1 MALVDASTRKNCF
14 RAVNGSA
21 LDGWRFAGHGSQM
34 RRPAIIG
41 RLLGYLM
48 VSLLAALPAHAE
60 DVFVDV
66 ELVLAV
72 DVSRSM
78 SPRELEIQRRGYAAA
93 LSDPSVIQAIQE
105 GPNGRV
111 ALIYVEWAGWNSQRV
126 IVPWTMVATP
136 EDARGFAKRLTA
148 RFDPSLRRTSISGL
162 LDYAGGLFEANGFR
176 SLRRVIDISGDGP
189 NNHGRPVEPARD
201 DVLAKGIAING
212 LPLMT
217 REGMGWQWHL
227 DDLDEYYRHC
237 VIGGPSA
244 FVIPVLEWAHFPE
257 AVRRK
262 LILELVGLPAG
273 PGTGPVRRAA
283 GYDCMIGE
291 KIWDRLMD
299 DWN

>member
-1 MALVDASTRKNCF
+1 MRVLILLI
-14 RAVNGSA
+14 GLLSA
-21 LDGWRFAGHGSQM
+21 LSARAQDT
-34 RRPAIIG
+34 
-41 RLLGYLM
+41 
-48 VSLLAALPAHAE
+48 
-60 DVFVDV
+60 FVDV

-78 SPRELEIQRRGYAAA
+78 TARELEIQRRGYAAA
-93 LSDPSVIQAIQE
+93 LTDKAVIEAIQE

-111 ALIYVEWAGWNSQRV
+111 ALIYVEWAGWSSQRV
-126 IVPWTMVATP
+126 IVPWTVVSNA
-136 EDARGFAKRLTA
+136 EEAQAFAAQLTA
-148 RFDPSLRRTSISGL
+148 EFNSALRRTSISGL
-162 LDYAGGLFEANGFR
+162 LDYASGLFEANGVR

-189 NNHGRPVEPARD
+189 NNHGRPVTAARD
-201 DVLAKGIAING
+201 AVLARGIAING

-244 FVIPVLEWAHFPE
+244 FVIPVLEWEHFPE

-262 LILELVGLPAG
+262 LILELVGLPPG
-273 PGTGPVRRAA
+273 PADGPVLRAE
-283 GYDCMIGE
+283 GYDCLIGE
-291 KIWDRLMD
+291 KIWDRMMD

>member
-1 MALVDASTRKNCF
+1 MRIVLFLAVLCLGISEAAGQD
-14 RAVNGSA
+14 RAE
-21 LDGWRFAGHGSQM
+21 
-34 RRPAIIG
+34 I
-41 RLLGYLM
+41 
-48 VSLLAALPAHAE
+48 
-60 DVFVDV
+60 FVDV

-93 LSDPSVIQAIQE
+93 LRSRDVIEAIGE
-105 GPNGRV
+105 GPHGRI
-111 ALIYVEWAGWNSQRV
+111 ALIYVEWAGWDSQRV
-126 IVPWTMVATP
+126 IVPWTLIDSGD
-136 EDARGFAKRLTA
+136 DARAFARLLTA
-148 RFDPSLRRTSISGL
+148 RFESSLRRTSISGL
-162 LDYAGGLFEANGFR
+162 LDYASGLFDGNGYR

-189 NNHGRPVEPARD
+189 NNHGRPVEAARD
-201 DVLAKGIAING
+201 DVLGRGIAING

-217 REGMGWQWHL
+217 KEGMGWQWHL

-244 FVIPVLEWAHFPE
+244 FMIPVLKWEHFPE

-262 LILELVGLPAG
+262 LVLELVGLPPQPESA
-273 PGTGPVRRAA
+273 PLRRAS
-283 GYDCMIGE
+283 GYDCLIGE